1 LWVPPPDEVRP
12 VEVRPGEDRL
22 AEVHPA
28 EVHLAEDRPPVR
40 CAVLKFALLRL
51 RFALLASLR

>member
-1 LWVPPPDEVRP
+1 MWVSPD
-12 VEVRPGEDRL
+12 EVRPGEDRL